1 MRRPSYLVPTIWVLA
16 NCAVESTD
24 PDDPVDSD
32 VTAVILPAALP
43 ATVYNLAG
51 RTSPAAGAIATNI
64 DTRLTMTFDGPPA
77 LGAGTVQIFRRSD
90 DALVDT
96 IKIGAETDAIGFAG
110 QDRVRRINVERLL
123 RVSGNTLSIVPH
135 HAKLAY
141 ATTYYVGIET
151 GVVTGAA
158 LNGKA
163 FNGIGKAGAWSF
175 TTKAAP
181 AGTLTTLVVN
191 DDGVA
196 DFRTVQGALDHV
208 MKNVARDT
216 AVTISVR
223 NGTYEELLFLRGKN
237 NVRIVG
243 ESRAGVT
250 IQYRNFDGLNRGT
263 GGSQTPGSAAS
274 TGGRAVFLMETAD
287 LVTLDTL
294 TLKNTMVRST
304 TVSSQAETIYF
315 NNDSGRLIAKNANF
329 LSEQDTVLVKGYS
342 WFFNSLIAGNVD
354 FIWGGNRVALFE
366 NCEIRSV
373 GDTTNASSG
382 GFIVQAR
389 TVSATDKGF
398 VFVNSR
404 LTHGPGP
411 GPAAGDVPSGS
422 RAATYLARSPGT
434 STTNDNVA
442 YVNCQ
447 MDTHIIPRGWAFNTA
462 GQPIPNPSVA
472 TAVSGW
478 REFGTRTLSGAA
490 VNLTTRIGGHL
501 LSAGE
506 VAAGFSNRAQ
516 IFAAFG
522 GGAGWNPQP

>member
-1 MRRPSYLVPTIWVLA
+1 MMAS
-16 NCAVESTD
+16 CAVEFSD
-24 PDDPVDSD
+24 PIGPVDPID
-32 VTAVILPAALP
+32 PEAVAAISPAALP
-43 ATVYNLAG
+43 ATIYNLTG
-51 RTSPAAGAIATNI
+51 RTVPAAAATATNI
-64 DTRLTMTFDGPPA
+64 DTRLTMTFDGPPV
-77 LGAGTVQIFRRSD
+77 LGTGTVQIFRQSD

-96 IKIGAETDAIGFAG
+96 IKIGVETDQIGFPG
-110 QDRVRRINVERLL
+110 QDRVRRVNVDRLL
-123 RVSGNTLSIVPH
+123 SVSGNTLRIVPH

-181 AGTLTTLVVN
+181 ASTLTTLVVN

-216 AVTISVR
+216 AVTINVR

-237 NVRIVG
+237 NVRIAG
-243 ESRAGVT
+243 ESRTGVT
-250 IQYRNFDGLNRGT
+250 IQYRNYDGLNGGT
-263 GGSQTPGSAAS
+263 GGSQAPSSTTF
-274 TGGRAVFLMETAD
+274 TGGRSVFLMETSD

-294 TLKNTMVRST
+294 TLRNTMLRSR
-304 TVSSQAETIYF
+304 TVGSQAETIYF
-315 NNDSGRLIAKNANF
+315 NNDGGRLIAKNASF
-329 LSEQDTVLVKGYS
+329 FSEQDTVLVKGYS

-366 NCEIRSV
+366 NSEIRSV

-398 VFVNSR
+398 VFLNSR

-411 GPAAGDVPSGS
+411 GPAAGDVPTGS
-422 RAATYLARSPGT
+422 SAATYLARSPGT

-442 YVNCQ
+442 YINCQ
-447 MDTHIIPRGWAFNTA
+447 TDTHIIPRGWAFNTA
-462 GQPIPNPSVA
+462 GQPVPNPAVA
-472 TAVSGW
+472 TAASGW

-490 VNLTTRIGGHL
+490 VNLATRIGGHL
-501 LSAGE
+501 LTSSE